1 MLTFNEFSGINNV
14 QMQERLGE
22 AALVR
27 AENVD
32 IGLSGEIARRGGF
45 IGLSEQCHKNLHQ
58 ARGFMLATVNGDLTA
73 IHPSGARNIVA
84 QSIGTDRVWYTDLP
98 DGSTLFSNGLIN
110 GSTDGLAGHGW
121 SIPAPHAYGAVSP
134 ISGRLHPGS
143 YTYYVTHVR
152 LSDGLEGPPTMAPP
166 VQVDLGG
173 VFLMGLP
180 VLDGHKT
187 NVYLSGHGGEGAY
200 LAGSTATDALVFS
213 GGNNTLTLP
222 CRTMGLSAAP
232 VGILGAF
239 WRGRVLVAQ
248 GDTLWASMPHSHHIF
263 DLRRDF
269 KRFGASITMV
279 QPVQDGIYV
288 GTAQDLFFLSGQ
300 TFDQL
305 TLGAKNHGPVVLGSG
320 VRAPGNKVK
329 LGDAAGSGE
338 AMLCIA
344 GGAIVAGFNGGQ
356 TYSITAGTYH
366 ATVQEVSAAFREVD
380 GVPQYIAVP
389 Q

>member
-1 MLTFNEFSGINNV
+1 MLTFAQFRGINNV
-14 QMQERLGE
+14 QPQERLDD
-22 AALVR
+22 ASLVR

-32 IGLSGEIARRGGF
+32 IGLSGEIVRRGGF
-45 IGLSEQCHKNLHQ
+45 TELSDQCHKNLYQ
-58 ARGFMLATVNGDLTA
+58 AQGFMLATVNGDMTA
-73 IHPSGARNIVA
+73 IRPDGARHMVA

-110 GSTDGLAGHGW
+110 GSTDGVTGKGW
-121 SIPAPHAYGAVSP
+121 GVQAPHTYGDMSSIA
-134 ISGRLHPGS
+134 GLLHPGS

-152 LSDGLEGPPTMAPP
+152 QSDGLEGPPTMAPP

-200 LAGSTATDALVFS
+200 LAGSTATDAFVFT
-213 GGNNTLTLP
+213 GANAVLTLP

-248 GDTLWASMPHSHHIF
+248 GGTLWASMPHAHHLF

-269 KRFGASITMV
+269 KQFGASITMV

-288 GTAQDLFFLSGQ
+288 GTTQDLFFLGGQ

-305 TLGAKNHGPVVLGSG
+305 TIVNKNHGPVVLGSG
-320 VRAPGNKVK
+320 VSAPGNKVK
-329 LGDAAGSGE
+329 LGDSVGDGE
-338 AMLCIA
+338 AVLCIA
-344 GGAIVAGFNGGQ
+344 GGAIVAGFAGGQ
-356 TYSITAGTYH
+356 TYAITDDTYH
-366 ATVQEVSAAFREVD
+366 TSVQEVSATFREVN